1 MCLTAPEQRER
12 NERAANSLALLR
24 IGVKK
29 AGTDQWQ
36 KLPLHSRHIL
46 TLTPQQLEF
55 LPLHTGHAQ
64 GLTHLLCKPMLHL
77 NRFKAT
83 AHPSNQCL
91 PPEVESWPAQQAPK
105 ERWRCHQGLDRKAT
119 ARKRQAPELSPA
131 KGLSDSVHWP

>member
-83 AHPSNQCL
+83 AHRINACL
-91 PPEVESWPAQQAPK
+91 QTQLNDV
-105 ERWRCHQGLDRKAT
+105 
-119 ARKRQAPELSPA
+119 
-131 KGLSDSVHWP
+131 